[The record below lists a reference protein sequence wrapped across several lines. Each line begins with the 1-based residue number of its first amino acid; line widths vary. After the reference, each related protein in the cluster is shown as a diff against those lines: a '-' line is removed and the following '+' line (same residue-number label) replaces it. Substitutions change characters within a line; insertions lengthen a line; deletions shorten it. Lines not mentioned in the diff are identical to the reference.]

1 MELKGDFLFDAP
13 QHLVWEAVQ
22 DPQVLGSVM
31 PGGQGFETVAP
42 NQYKGT
48 MSVKVGPVQ
57 GVFDAAIKLSDVVAP
72 TSYTIDVDG
81 KGAPGFVKANGS
93 MTLEARGDQT
103 YLEYAGTANI
113 GGKIAS
119 VGQRLID
126 STARSIVRQ
135 ALEGLNEY
143 LKVKAAE
150 ESAEKAVAS
159 VSESAHAEHT
169 ESHKPESTSSE
180 TPTYMPPSQTQV
192 AFNVMRDVFND
203 TVPEQY
209 QPVLAILVAGVI
221 ITILWQL
228 FT

>member
-1 MELKGDFLFDAP
+1 
-13 QHLVWEAVQ
+13 
-22 DPQVLGSVM
+22 
-31 PGGQGFETVAP
+31 
-42 NQYKGT
+42 

-57 GVFDAAIKLSDVVAP
+57 GVFDAAIKLSDVIAP

-103 YLEYAGTANI
+103 YIEYAGTANI

-143 LKVKAAE
+143 LKVKVAE
-150 ESAEKAVAS
+150 ETAAKAIS
-159 VSESAHAEHT
+159 TPSTHVSESLTHEH
-169 ESHKPESTSSE
+169 SVASSE
-180 TPTYMPPSQTQV
+180 TPSYTPPSQTQV

-209 QPVLAILVAGVI
+209 QPILAILVAGVI

>member
-42 NQYKGT
+42 NQYKGA

-81 KGAPGFVKANGS
+81 KGAPGFVKATGS
-93 MTLEARGDQT
+93 MKLEARGEQT
-103 YLEYAGTANI
+103 YIEYAGNANI

-150 ESAEKAVAS
+150 EAAAKALSSPSAESSHS
-159 VSESAHAEHT
+159 VTEH
-169 ESHKPESTSSE
+169 HE
-180 TPTYMPPSQTQV
+180 TPSSPAPTYTPPSQSQV
-192 AFNVMRDVFND
+192 AFNVVRDVFND

-209 QPVLAILVAGVI
+209 QPLVALIVI
-221 ITILWQL
+221 GFIISLLWQL